1 LPLLSIERGEILL
14 APFCFDDVPNAS
26 GARTLGFLYNGCLM
40 AKLTFLGAAGTVTGS
55 KYLVEANGKRLLV
68 DCGIFQGS
76 NELSDRNYQPL
87 SIDPKMID
95 YVVLTHAHLDHTGW
109 LPCLVKAGY
118 HGPIYA
124 NPATIE
130 LTSLLLKDSAHL
142 QEEDTR
148 NALKHGYS
156 QHKDPHPLYT
166 TEDVEPVLKAMKPVP
181 RTGAFEVS
189 PEFQF
194 VANDAGHILGSTS
207 LELTITENGKK
218 IVVVFSG
225 DIGQYDQPI
234 LKNPTTPPSN
244 ADVLLCE
251 STYGDRDHE
260 AGNAGELLAA
270 VVNRVAQRGGSIV
283 IPAFAIGRTQT
294 FMYYLREL
302 EDQQKIPRLPVYVDS
317 PMALS
322 ATDLYVKYREDHDER
337 FVQLESGNGG
347 KGDPLNVHE
356 FHLTRTTDQSKA
368 INNVKTPCIIISA
381 SGMVSGGRVL
391 HHLEQRLPDS
401 RNAVIL
407 AGFQAQGTRG
417 RALQE
422 GAKTLRLFGH
432 DVLVKAEIVVMGQFS
447 AHAGKSELLR
457 WLTGLPAAPKQ
468 TYLTHGEP
476 AAAQALQ
483 RAIQDRFQWKAAV
496 ARYLDTV
503 ELGA

>member
-1 LPLLSIERGEILL
+1 MATPHRQSSVALR
-14 APFCFDDVPNAS
+14 
-26 GARTLGFLYNGCLM
+26 YNGKLM

-55 KYLVEANGKRLLV
+55 KYLVEANGKKLLV

-76 NELSDRNYQPL
+76 NELSDRNYKPL
-87 SIDPKMID
+87 PVDPKTID

-118 HGPIYA
+118 QRPIYA

-142 QEEDTR
+142 QEEDTL
-148 NALKHGYS
+148 NARKHGYS
-156 QHKDPHPLYT
+156 RHADPHPLYT
-166 TEDVEPVLKAMKPVP
+166 TEDVDSVLKLMKSIARV
-181 RTGAFEVS
+181 G
-189 PEFQF
+189 EFDVGREFHF
-194 VANDAGHILGSTS
+194 VACDAGHILGSTS
-207 LELTITENGKK
+207 LELTISENGKK
-218 IVVVFSG
+218 TVVIFSG
-225 DIGQYDQPI
+225 DIGRYGQPI
-234 LKNPTTPPSN
+234 LKDPVTPPSN

-251 STYGDRDHE
+251 STYGDRDHQSGDAAE
-260 AGNAGELLAA
+260 MLAA
-270 VVNRVAQRGGSIV
+270 VVNRVAARGGSIV

-322 ATDLYVKYREDHDER
+322 ATDLYVKYREDHDQEYAR
-337 FVQLESGNGG
+337 VESGNGG

-368 INNVKTPCIIISA
+368 INNVKTPCIIVSA

-391 HHLEQRLPDS
+391 HHLAQRLPDS

-422 GAKTLRLFGH
+422 GALSLRLFGQE
-432 DVLVKAEIVVMGQFS
+432 VIVKAEVVVVGQFS

-457 WLTGLPAAPKQ
+457 WLKGLPSPPKR

-476 AAAQALQ
+476 AAAQSLQ
-483 RAIQDRFQWKAAV
+483 RSIQGELKWNASV

-503 ELGA
+503 EIGG